1 MISNK
6 LYVGT
11 FWAAMVAVLILSV
24 LPISSPKFSIFSWED
39 KLHHFMA
46 YGVLCFLAI
55 KSYGTKHPLWKI
67 GVGLVS
73 FGLVVEIIQS
83 TTNYRYGELMD
94 LAANTLGILF
104 VICVYQIYKR
114 NFKC

>member
-1 MISNK
+1 MVSRK
-6 LYVGT
+6 FYVGA
-11 FWAAMVAVLILSV
+11 FWAAMMVVLILSV

-55 KSYGTKHPLWKI
+55 KSYGTTNPLWKI

-73 FGLVVEIIQS
+73 FGSVVEIIQS
-83 TTNYRYGELMD
+83 TTDYRYGEPMD
-94 LAANTLGILF
+94 LLANTLGILF
-104 VICVYQIYKR
+104 VICVYRIYKR
-114 NFKC
+114 DFKC

>member
-1 MISNK
+1 MVNRK
-6 LYVGT
+6 FYVGA

-24 LPISSPKFSIFSWED
+24 LPISSPKFSTFSWED

-55 KSYGTKHPLWKI
+55 KSYGTKNPLWKI

-83 TTNYRYGELMD
+83 TTDYRYGEPMD
-94 LAANTLGILF
+94 LLANTLGILF
-104 VICVYQIYKR
+104 VICVYRIYKR
-114 NFKC
+114 DFKC